1 MLLSLIDIIIYV
13 YMPRPIQETLML
25 FNLSQEEKVKFA
37 RLAETFDQNYR
48 ATQLFSKYLN
58 EEADFVTSEIMN
70 DLMSEVDVDEEFAF
84 AMVLSSLFSLESETN
99 PEDRRFERDMLVP
112 AVRKLNPAR
121 YENDPYY
128 KNIKMP
134 EVEAAGWKYTTE
146 TYPPYRGFVCDDIIP
161 DENFR
166 EIPRIGY
173 FSEEFSFPAVLE
185 DGNEWM
191 TLTPIDLDT
200 CQNEIASAKGKCIT
214 FGLGLGYYTYMVSNK
229 SDVSSITVI
238 EKSSDVIKLF
248 SEYILPQYPSK
259 DKIRIINADA
269 FEYAEHEMPSE
280 KYDHA
285 FVDIWRD
292 VSDGFPMYMKMKQLE
307 KFSLDTNF
315 NYWIEGFMLSHL
327 RSLIFEGI
335 RAGDERAIKLPKTIT
350 TVDEIKHIL
359 SSDFLRAL
367 ASGKDEA
374 IL

>member
-1 MLLSLIDIIIYV
+1 
-13 YMPRPIQETLML
+13 ML
-25 FNLSQEEKVKFA
+25 FNLNQEEKEKFA
-37 RLAETFDQNYR
+37 RLADIFDENYR

-58 EEADFVTSEIMN
+58 EEPDFVTTEIMN
-70 DLMSEVDVDEEFAF
+70 DLMKEVDVDEEFAF

-99 PEDRRFERDMLVP
+99 PADRRFERNMLIP
-112 AVRKLNPAR
+112 AVRRLDPAK

-128 KNIKMP
+128 MNIKMP

-161 DENFR
+161 DANFR

-173 FSEEFSFPAVLE
+173 FSKEFSFPAVLE
-185 DGNEWM
+185 GGNEWM

-200 CQNEIASAKGKCIT
+200 CQNEIATAKGKCIT

-229 SDVSSITVI
+229 PDVSSITVI
-238 EKSSDVIKLF
+238 EKSRDVIELF
-248 SEYILPQYPSK
+248 SEYILPQYPNRN
-259 DKIRIINADA
+259 KIRIINADA
-269 FEYAEHEMPSE
+269 FEYAGNDMPGE

-307 KFSLDTNF
+307 KLNPGTSF

-327 RSLIFEGI
+327 RALIFEGI
-335 RAGDERAIKLPKTIT
+335 RAGDDSAIKLPKTIT

-359 SSDFLRAL
+359 SSGFLRDL
-367 ASGKDEA
+367 AAGKDEA
-374 IL
+374 AL